1 MQITGRITADA
12 KINTVKGDK
21 EVVNFSI
28 AVNDRYKVK
37 GTNEV
42 KEFVTF
48 INVAWW
54 MSTGI
59 VNILKK
65 GAIVTVTGRLSCNA
79 YIDMNGN
86 AKASINLNADKIDLI
101 HSKKAEVMI
110 EAEPALITEPVAD
123 LPF

>member
-12 KINTVKGDK
+12 KVNTVKGDK

-54 MSTGI
+54 ISTGI
-59 VNILKK
+59 VKILKK

-79 YIDMNGN
+79 YLDMNGN
-86 AKASINLNADKIDLI
+86 AKASINFNADKIELI
-101 HSKKAEVMI
+101 HSKKTDAAVETS
-110 EAEPALITEPVAD
+110 PALITEPVAD

>member
-1 MQITGRITADA
+1 MEITGRITADA
-12 KINTVKGDK
+12 KVNTVKGDK

-54 MSTGI
+54 MGTGI
-59 VNILKK
+59 TKILKK
-65 GAIVTVTGRLSCNA
+65 GAIVTVAGRLSCNA
-79 YIDMNGN
+79 YIDLNGN
-86 AKASINLNADKIDLI
+86 AKASINFNANKIDLI
-101 HSKKAEVMI
+101 HSKKSEAVAEVQA
-110 EAEPALITEPVAD
+110 AEVTAPLED

>member
-1 MQITGRITADA
+1 MEITGRITADA
-12 KINTVKGDK
+12 KVNTVKGDK

-42 KEFVTF
+42 KDFVTF

-54 MSTGI
+54 LNTGI
-59 VNILKK
+59 IKILKK
-65 GAIVTVTGRLSCNA
+65 GAIVTITGRLSCNA
-79 YIDMNGN
+79 YIDMHGN
-86 AKASINLNADKIDLI
+86 AKASINFIADKIMLI
-101 HSKKAEVMI
+101 HSRKAEKTV
-110 EAEPALITEPVAD
+110 EAEPALITKPIAD

>member
-48 INVAWW
+48 INIAWW

-59 VNILKK
+59 LKILKK

-86 AKASINLNADKIDLI
+86 AKASINFNADKIDLI
-101 HSKKAEVMI
+101 HSKKVEAVI
-110 EAEPALITEPVAD
+110 ESEPSLITEPVAD

>member
-1 MQITGRITADA
+1 MEITGRITADA
-12 KINTVKGDK
+12 KVSTVKGDK

-37 GTNEV
+37 GSNEV

-54 MSTGI
+54 MGTGI
-59 VNILKK
+59 TKVLKK
-65 GAIVTVTGRLSCNA
+65 GAIVTVSGRLSCNA
-79 YIDMNGN
+79 YIDLSGN
-86 AKASINLNADKIDLI
+86 AKASINFNANKIDLI
-101 HSKKAEVMI
+101 HSKKSEAIAEAPA
-110 EAEPALITEPVAD
+110 AEITAPLED